1 MSEVIKKI
9 TEFQEHSKMLDEI
22 FHSADIRD
30 AAQNMLED
38 QLEVDLR
45 QLLLEEEK
53 VEGWKI
59 DSEGGLVYNNNDKV
73 ALYDGLTFRYNPY
86 QE

>member
-22 FHSADIRD
+22 FHCADIRD

-38 QLEVDLR
+38 QLEADLR
-45 QLLLEEEK
+45 QLLLEEKTES
-53 VEGWKI
+53 WKI

>member
-22 FHSADIRD
+22 FHCGDMRD

-45 QLLLEEEK
+45 QLLLEEK
-53 VEGWKI
+53 AEGWKI

>member
-22 FHSADIRD
+22 FHYGDMRD
-30 AAQNMLED
+30 AAQNMLEN

-45 QLLLEEEK
+45 QLLLEEK

-73 ALYDGLTFRYNPY
+73 ALYDGLAFRYNPY

>member
-22 FHSADIRD
+22 FHSGDIRD

-45 QLLLEEEK
+45 RLLLEEK

-59 DSEGGLVYNNNDKV
+59 DNEGGLIYNNNDKV
-73 ALYDGLTFRYNPY
+73 ALYDGLAFRYNPY

>member
-1 MSEVIKKI
+1 
-9 TEFQEHSKMLDEI
+9 MLDEI
-22 FHSADIRD
+22 FHCGDIRD

-38 QLEVDLR
+38 QLEDDLR
-45 QLLLEEEK
+45 HLLLEEK

-59 DSEGGLVYNNNDKV
+59 DSEGCLNNDKI

>member
-22 FHSADIRD
+22 FHCGDMRD
-30 AAQNMLED
+30 AAQNMLEN

-45 QLLLEEEK
+45 HLLLEEK

-59 DSEGGLVYNNNDKV
+59 DNEGSLNNDKV
-73 ALYDGLTFRYNPY
+73 ALYDGLAFRYNPY

>member
-22 FHSADIRD
+22 FHCGDMRD

-38 QLEVDLR
+38 QLEADLR
-45 QLLLEEEK
+45 QLLLEEKTES
-53 VEGWKI
+53 WKI

>member
-1 MSEVIKKI
+1 
-9 TEFQEHSKMLDEI
+9 MLDEI
-22 FHSADIRD
+22 FHCGDIRD

-45 QLLLEEEK
+45 QLLLEEK
-53 VEGWKI
+53 VEGWKV

-73 ALYDGLTFRYNPY
+73 DGLAFRYNPY

>member
-22 FHSADIRD
+22 FHCGDIRD

-45 QLLLEEEK
+45 QLLLEEKK
-53 VEGWKI
+53 VESWKI
-59 DSEGGLVYNNNDKV
+59 DSEGGLNNDKV
-73 ALYDGLTFRYNPY
+73 ALYDGLAFRYNPY

>member
-22 FHSADIRD
+22 FHCGDMRD

-45 QLLLEEEK
+45 QLLLEQK
-53 VEGWKI
+53 TEGWKI
-59 DSEGGLVYNNNDKV
+59 DNEGGLIYGNDNI
-73 ALYDGLTFRYNPY
+73 ALYDDLTFNYNPY